1 MTHILDVLL
10 VSNQVLS
17 LFLLSHLHQSDIL
30 ALKTIVQKRNKILDD
45 YKKIKG
51 TAKISLYIYYR
62 NASTASGLNTH

>member
-17 LFLLSHLHQSDIL
+17 LFLLPHLHLGGIL
-30 ALKTIVQKRNKILDD
+30 ALKTIVQKTNKILDD

-62 NASTASGLNTH
+62 STASGLNTH